1 MLDFATIPSLTE
13 ERLPTAEAFD
23 AFYPFIKGVFS
34 QWHVTPFE
42 IGDRI
47 FVSAEQWMM
56 FCKATLFEDIERA
69 EQIMATE
76 DPSIQKRL
84 GTYVV
89 QFDQT
94 VWDRWKVEI
103 VFKGNK
109 AKFSQ
114 NPGAARQL
122 LQTNPAMLVEAN
134 ARDWIWGVGLAID
147 DPRAKQPSEWRGTN
161 LLGRIL
167 TLVRS
172 ELC

>member
-1 MLDFATIPSLTE
+1 
-13 ERLPTAEAFD
+13 
-23 AFYPFIKGVFS
+23 
-34 QWHVTPFE
+34 
-42 IGDRI
+42 
-47 FVSAEQWMM
+47 MM